1 MANHFTVK
9 YNICKNTA
17 CNKEYELGFYGT
29 GPKYCSRK
37 CFFGDKK
44 RLDKI
49 RRDRAK
55 EKFLKATKIK
65 CKLCGRNVVTI
76 NGYPTR
82 FDKKKCCENGERK
95 KRYIRKYCS
104 ERCMILSQ
112 KRSKT
117 GKEAKYFT
125 VRVPIYQLG
134 EMLKT

>member
-9 YNICKNTA
+9 YNFCKNTSGG
-17 CNKEYELGFYGT
+17 KEYEMGFFGT

-37 CFFGDKK
+37 CFFGDKN

-49 RRDRAK
+49 RRNRAK

-76 NGYPTR
+76 NGYPTSS
-82 FDKKKCCENGERK
+82 DGHKNKTS
-95 KRYIRKYCS
+95 IRKYCS

-112 KRSKT
+112 KRSKI

>member
-1 MANHFTVK
+1 MAFSTKHL
-9 YNICKNTA
+9 ICRR
-17 CNKEYELGFYGT
+17 CSKEYELGFYGT

-82 FDKKKCCENGERK
+82 SDGQKK

>member
-1 MANHFTVK
+1 MAFSTKHL
-9 YNICKNTA
+9 ICRR
-17 CNKEYELGFYGT
+17 CSKEYELGFYGT

-82 FDKKKCCENGERK
+82 SDGQKK

-125 VRVPIYQLG
+125 VRIPIYQLG

>member
-9 YNICKNTA
+9 YSICKNTA

-37 CFFGDKK
+37 CFFGDKN

-49 RRDRAK
+49 RRNKAK
-55 EKFLKATKIK
+55 VKFLKATKIK

-82 FDKKKCCENGERK
+82 FDGQRK

-104 ERCMILSQ
+104 ERCMLLSQ
-112 KRSKT
+112 KRAKI

-125 VRVPIYQLG
+125 VKIPIYQLS